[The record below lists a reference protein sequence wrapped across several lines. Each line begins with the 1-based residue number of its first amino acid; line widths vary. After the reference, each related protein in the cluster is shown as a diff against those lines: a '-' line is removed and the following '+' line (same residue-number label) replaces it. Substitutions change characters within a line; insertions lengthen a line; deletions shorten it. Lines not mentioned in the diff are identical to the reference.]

1 MFNIDPSELMLLAV
15 VALVVIGPKDLP
27 RAMRFVGQWVGRARG
42 MARHFR
48 MGIDEIIRQSEL
60 EEMQKKWAAENER
73 IMAEHPMPPP
83 EEADDAAY
91 AFPGDHR
98 AMTALPGSAGNDGGI
113 FSIDALHGDTAD
125 AAGTSPS
132 AATSDLNGARIAGY
146 DRDVPGHGADAGAGA
161 ALDNSVASGA
171 SRP

>member
-1 MFNIDPSELMLLAV
+1 MFDIAPSELMLVAA

-60 EEMQKKWAAENER
+60 EEMEKKWAAENAR

-83 EEADDAAY
+83 EEADDAAH
-91 AFPGDHR
+91 AFAGSEPV
-98 AMTALPGSAGNDGGI
+98 MTPLPAPPAPEASLEPAPPSPEGRDDE
-113 FSIDALHGDTAD
+113 FSGHAAPLTAENMDLFGTPATPPAHPADPAKPSDTR
-125 AAGTSPS
+125 TS
-132 AATSDLNGARIAGY
+132 
-146 DRDVPGHGADAGAGA
+146 
-161 ALDNSVASGA
+161 
-171 SRP
+171 

>member
-60 EEMQKKWAAENER
+60 EEMEKKWASENAR
-73 IMAEHPMPPP
+73 ITAEHPTPPA

-91 AFPGDHR
+91 AY
-98 AMTALPGSAGNDGGI
+98 SSN
-113 FSIDALHGDTAD
+113 LHGMTPLPAPTPADEAAIMAPDTPTP
-125 AAGTSPS
+125 AA
-132 AATSDLNGARIAGY
+132 
-146 DRDVPGHGADAGAGA
+146 HGEGA
-161 ALDNSVASGA
+161 APVDQMSLFATPAPPKPSDE
-171 SRP
+171 PKP

>member
-1 MFNIDPSELMLLAV
+1 MFDIAPSELMLVAA

-60 EEMQKKWAAENER
+60 EEMQQKWAAENAR

-83 EEADDAAY
+83 AEEADDAAQAYPHDVHVMKPLPAPAPSPAAEDHTAQPHY
-91 AFPGDHR
+91 APP
-98 AMTALPGSAGNDGGI
+98 AQPLQ
-113 FSIDALHGDTAD
+113 AD
-125 AAGTSPS
+125 DMDLFGTPPS
-132 AATSDLNGARIAGY
+132 
-146 DRDVPGHGADAGAGA
+146 VPEPAPVPQAEHTPK
-161 ALDNSVASGA
+161 S
-171 SRP
+171 